1 MSYAFKILKIVLY
14 HKYRFV
20 FSFLLISEIE
30 KGILMY
36 VMYN

>member
-1 MSYAFKILKIVLY
+1 MSYVFKILKIVPY

-36 VMYN
+36 VVYN